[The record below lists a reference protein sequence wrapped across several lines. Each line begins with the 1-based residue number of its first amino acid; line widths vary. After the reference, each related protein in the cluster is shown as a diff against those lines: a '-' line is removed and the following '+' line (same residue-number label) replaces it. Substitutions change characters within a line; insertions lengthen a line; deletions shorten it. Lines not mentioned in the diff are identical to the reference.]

1 MPCFVGSLTLTAF
14 NCGAFAVL
22 SFMGFSTLSTTSLSL
37 ACFGAV
43 PISIAVEALYQLRSL
58 CVSLCSVHLIVDT
71 KASFDP
77 GV

>member
-22 SFMGFSTLSTTSLSL
+22 SFMRFSTLSTAGLSL
-37 ACFGAV
+37 ACFGV
-43 PISIAVEALYQLRSL
+43 MSISVTVEALFQLRLL
-58 CVSLCSVHLIVDT
+58 CVFLRSVYLIVDAE
-71 KASFDP
+71 ASFDP